1 MGNVKRHQA
10 LLLVLLIGVVLV
22 FTSCHKTQEDK
33 VLYLYN
39 WTYYTPDEILQ
50 SFKEETG
57 ITVIV
62 DNFASNEEMF
72 AKVQAGGGAKGYDLI
87 VPSQDYVSIMIKLG
101 MLHELDHSKI
111 PNLKYIRPEINKM
124 AQYDPQMQYSVPYFA
139 GGSGIAVNKTKV
151 TDYARDW
158 SIFADTR
165 YKGKMSMLDDMREVM
180 GAALKYLGY
189 SANTTDDAQ
198 LQEAADLI
206 ITQWKPNLV
215 KFDSESFGK
224 SFASGEFTI
233 VHCYAENVFQEV
245 PEDQWGDIDFF
256 VTPEGGVSYID
267 NFVIPKD
274 AKHIDYAYQFINYFC
289 DPKVYARFLDAF
301 NYPSTVN
308 TDAGQYQTATPY
320 FQPDD
325 IVNSELYV
333 DLGAD
338 LDKYNALWQKIRYDQ

>member
-1 MGNVKRHQA
+1 MKRHSS
-10 LLLVLLIGVVLV
+10 LLLIMFFISGLI
-22 FTSCHKTQEDK
+22 FTGCGKTQTEDK

-39 WTYYTPDEILQ
+39 WTYYTPDDILA
-50 SFKEETG
+50 SFKKETG

-72 AKVQAGGGAKGYDLI
+72 AKVQAGGAKGYDLI

-101 MLHELDHSKI
+101 MLHEMDHNKI

-124 AQYDPQMQYSVPYFA
+124 AAYDPQMQYSVPYFA
-139 GGSGIAVNKTKV
+139 GGSGIAVNKAKV

-158 SIFADTR
+158 SIFSDTR

-180 GAALKYLGY
+180 GAALKHLGY
-189 SANTTDDAQ
+189 SANTTDDEQ
-198 LQEAADLI
+198 LEEAADLI
-206 ITQWKPNLV
+206 ITKWKPNLV

-224 SFASGEFTI
+224 SFANGEFDI

-245 PEDQWGDIDFF
+245 PEDEWGNIDFF
-256 VTPEGGVSYID
+256 VPQEGGVSYID

-274 AKHIDYAYQFINYFC
+274 AKHVDYAYQFINYFC
-289 DPKVYARFLDAF
+289 SPKVYARFLDAF

-308 TDAGQYQTATPY
+308 TDAGKYQTTTPY
-320 FQPDD
+320 FKPED

-333 DLGAD
+333 DLGEN
-338 LDKYNALWQKIRYDQ
+338 LDKYNTIWQKIRYEQ